1 MEVLFPR
8 CAGLDVHKKVVVAC
22 VRTVE
27 GSAVRCTVRSFGT
40 TTPALLSLSE
50 FLSEHEVTHVALE
63 ATGMYWKPVWHVLQ
77 GHFELVLANAAHIK
91 NVPGR
96 KSDVNDATWIADLL
110 AHGLIRSS
118 FVPPPEIQDLRAL
131 TRTRKQLVR
140 EIAQHTLRIQKTL
153 EDANLKLDNV
163 VTDILGLTGRRILQA
178 LVAGE
183 TDPEKLSNLAC
194 GSLVTKRA
202 ALKEALVG
210 QVRPCHRFLL
220 GQHLRLIDELSRSLA
235 ALDQEVGDRLR
246 PFEQAAQQLQT
257 IPGVGKVV
265 AQVLVAEIGVDMS
278 RFPDAG
284 HLRSWAG
291 LCPRLDQSAGKHR
304 STRMRKGAPWLKT
317 TLMQAAWC
325 AVRTKGCYLRALY
338 GRLKARRG
346 SKKAIGAVAAS
357 MLTAVYYML
366 RDGVTYRELGET
378 FFDRRDP
385 HKAVARL
392 VRRLEQL
399 APVKV
404 HLETLADSACSA

>member
-1 MEVLFPR
+1 VLFPR
-8 CAGLDVHKKVVVAC
+8 CAGLYVHKKVVVAC
-22 VRTVE
+22 VRIVE
-27 GSAVRCTVRSFGT
+27 ESKVRCIVRSFDT
-40 TTPALLSLSE
+40 TTPSLLLLSE
-50 FLSEHEVTHVALE
+50 FLSDHEVTHVALE
-63 ATGMYWKPVWHVLQ
+63 ATGMYWKPVWHVLS

-96 KSDVNDATWIADLL
+96 KSDVNDATWIAELL

-163 VTDILGLTGRRILQA
+163 VTDILGMTGRRILEA
-178 LVAGE
+178 LVRGE
-183 TDPEKLSNLAC
+183 SDPETLSNLAC
-194 GSLVTKRA
+194 GSLKKARA
-202 ALKEALVG
+202 ALQEALVG
-210 QVRPCHRFLL
+210 HIRPCHRFLL
-220 GQHLRLIDELSRSLA
+220 GQHLRLIDDLSLSLKA
-235 ALDQEVGDRLR
+235 IDQEVGDRLR
-246 PFEQAAQQLQT
+246 PFEQAAALLET

-265 AQVLVAEIGVDMS
+265 AQVILAEVGVDMS

-291 LCPRLDQSAGKHR
+291 LCPRLDQSAGKR
-304 STRMRKGAPWLKT
+304 RCTRMRKGAPWLKT
-317 TLMQAAWC
+317 TLIQAAWC

-338 GRLKARRG
+338 GRLKGKRG

-357 MLTAVYYML
+357 MMTAVYYML
-366 RDGVTYRELGET
+366 RDGLPYNELGQE
-378 FFDRRDP
+378 FFDRRDT
-385 HKAVARL
+385 HKTVVRL

-399 APVKV
+399 ANVKV
-404 HLETLADSACSA
+404 RLEAVTDAPCAA